1 VPLFL
6 VLATG
11 AGLDGWTWSTSIS
24 PFAVALL
31 RGRTRKDR
39 IRSELGGHDGGAS
52 LLCLPHLPAR
62 LPQNQQRERPCAHA
76 IRNNASIVV
85 PL

>member
-1 VPLFL
+1 MPLFL

-52 LLCLPHLPAR
+52 FLCLPHLPAR